1 MSFFRA
7 VWVTAVLVGVA
18 SGQIVLR
25 RPAQGRLVD
34 GPAAYALPL
43 ATSDEVLAEM
53 SGRAEVIFLGTVT
66 AVRLPEEGG
75 GVVVVEF
82 AVSHAVRGVVG
93 DAYVLREW
101 AGLWRDGARYRVGD
115 RRLMLLH
122 APGPGGLSSPV
133 GGMDGAI
140 PVAPGGVMA
149 SSMSGVAG
157 TAGENVDL
165 RWLEAKTLRGG
176 GYGAGEGLGTG
187 EAQVSDARPVAP
199 AFGTG
204 SGLLARGSWV
214 RVVGMLK
221 GWEAGRNAGR

>member
-7 VWVTAVLVGVA
+7 VWVMAVLVGVA
-18 SGQIVLR
+18 SGQTVLR

-34 GPAAYALPL
+34 GPTAYAVPA

-53 SGRAEVIFLGTVT
+53 SGRAAVIFLGTVT

-75 GVVVVEF
+75 GVAEVEF

-101 AGLWRDGARYRVGD
+101 AGLWLDGARYRVGD

-140 PVAPGGVMA
+140 PVAPGGVVA
-149 SSMSGVAG
+149 SSMSGAAG
-157 TAGENVDL
+157 IAGESVDL

-176 GYGAGEGLGTG
+176 GYVGE
-187 EAQVSDARPVAP
+187 EAQVSDARPGAP
-199 AFGTG
+199 AFGTR
-204 SGLLARGSWV
+204 SGLLARGSLV